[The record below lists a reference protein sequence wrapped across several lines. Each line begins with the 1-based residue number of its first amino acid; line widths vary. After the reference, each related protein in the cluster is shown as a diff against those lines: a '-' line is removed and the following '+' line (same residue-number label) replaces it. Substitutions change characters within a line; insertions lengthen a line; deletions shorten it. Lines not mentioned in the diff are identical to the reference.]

1 MFKMKSSSFLKVYFS
16 DYGLNVIYTLL
27 KAYFK
32 HLMKSS
38 FFLSFNF
45 FLEFSQKCTLS
56 SFKPK
61 KIEIVANSKK
71 CNFSNLY
78 TKILLYIKIICF
90 KELLIGNETDN
101 YLSLLSSMCFRAS
114 KKEPPKKL

>member
-1 MFKMKSSSFLKVYFS
+1 MFKMKSSSFLKVHFS

-38 FFLSFNF
+38 FFLSF
-45 FLEFSQKCTLS
+45 CTLS

-61 KIEIVANSKK
+61 KIEVANSKK